1 MTAPNP
7 PFLTWNSLDAYAW
20 MQTPMWVFDIEAL
33 RMQWANAAALHLWRA
48 DTLQELR
55 ERDFS
60 DITPTSHARLMAVME
75 SIRQGQP
82 VRMTWT
88 IHPLGHPVTLT
99 INRTGILLPDGRL
112 AMLDEASPLGAEAL
126 PAALRRDLEALNQTN
141 SQISIH
147 RFDGTAVMRNPAA
160 VVAFGPVNESAGQD
174 DLAVQVGGA
183 EMADRLRASIAVHRI
198 HSARLHVNTR
208 QGERWHELFA
218 RRMHDPV
225 SGSDALLLSAE
236 DVTEAQLAER
246 RLAVEKELLEVISSD
261 ALLPDVLHKLV
272 RAIEN
277 LSPDMLCSVLLLG
290 ADRRLHIGAAPSLP
304 SDYNA
309 AIEGV
314 PAGEGEGS
322 CGTAVA
328 RREMVVTTDI
338 AIDPLWRDYRDL
350 ALGHGLRACWSWP
363 IKDSRGVVLG
373 TFATYYR
380 EPRAPGPHELRVLEA
395 ASHIASIAIDRA
407 SARDALAHHQRQL
420 TAVID
425 SIPAMICYADPGGHF
440 VYINQRYAEW
450 LGSPREALVGRH
462 ISDFVDQETYRL
474 MLPHFQR
481 VLSGNEARYER
492 RQRSHDGKVQDFE
505 VHYVPDFGEDGAV
518 IGYFV
523 MLTDVTERKRDEQM
537 LYFLANHDHLTA
549 LPNRNLF
556 SEHLSMAIAQAAR
569 SGEKV
574 AALFIDLDRF
584 KNVNDTLGHQIGD
597 ALLQQVARRF
607 RGCLRESDLVARLG
621 GDEYTVMMHP
631 VRDLQEVAACA
642 QKLINVLSSPF
653 EVNGHEL
660 FVTGSIGISIYPD
673 DASDASTLLKN
684 ADIAMYRSKEQGKN
698 TYQFY
703 SNEATAA
710 TFEHLMLETS
720 LRHALEREEFVLH
733 YQPIVDLR
741 SGRVTGMEALIR
753 WQHPDLGTVSP
764 ARFIPLA
771 EETGLIIPIGQWVLE
786 QACREVRALHEHGFA
801 DLHVAVNLSPKQFR
815 QRDLARNIARVLKQG
830 SLDPGCLE
838 LEVTESVMENA
849 DSAIRTLHDLKAM
862 GVHLSIDDFGIGYS
876 SLSHLKRF
884 PIDALKVDQSFVR
897 DITSDENDA
906 AITSAV
912 IAMGHSLRLTIIA
925 EGVETE
931 EQLAFLRERECHKA
945 QGYLFG
951 RPMPAA
957 SLQAL
962 LAEKKSALGDRS

>member
-7 PFLTWNSLDAYAW
+7 PFLTWSSLDAYAW
-20 MQTPMWVFDIEAL
+20 MQTPVWVFDIEAL
-33 RMQWANAAALHLWRA
+33 RMQWANAAALQLWRA
-48 DTLQELR
+48 DTLQELC

-60 DITPTSHARLMAVME
+60 DITPTSLARLTAVME
-75 SIRQGQP
+75 SIRRGQS

-88 IHPLGHPVTLT
+88 IHPAGQPVTLT
-99 INRTGILLPDGRL
+99 INRTGIVLPDGRL
-112 AMLDEASPLGAEAL
+112 GMLDEASPLGAEAL
-126 PAALRRDLEALNQTN
+126 PAALRRDLEALHQTN

-160 VVAFGPVNESAGQD
+160 VIAFGPVNENAGLD
-174 DLAVQVGGA
+174 DLALQVGSG
-183 EMADRLRASIAVHRI
+183 ETADQLRASISARKI
-198 HSARLHVNTR
+198 YSARLRVQTR

-218 RRMHDPV
+218 RRMRDPV
-225 SGSDALLLSAE
+225 SGGDAVLLSAE

-246 RLAVEKELLEVISSD
+246 RLAVEKELLEVISSG
-261 ALLPDVLHKLV
+261 APLPNVLHKLTST
-272 RAIEN
+272 IED
-277 LSPDMLCSVLLLG
+277 LSSGMLCSVLLLG
-290 ADRRLHIGAAPSLP
+290 TDRCLHIGAASSLP
-304 SDYNA
+304 AEYNA
-309 AIEGV
+309 AIEGIST
-314 PAGEGEGS
+314 GEGEGS

-328 RREMVVTTDI
+328 RGELVVVADI
-338 AIDPLWRDYRDL
+338 SIDPLWRDYRDL
-350 ALGHGLRACWSWP
+350 ALGHGLRACWSLP
-363 IKDSRGVVLG
+363 IKDARGAVLG
-373 TFATYYR
+373 TFAAYYR
-380 EPRAPGPHELRVLEA
+380 ESRAPGPQELRLLETA
-395 ASHIASIAIDRA
+395 GHIASIAIEGAR
-407 SARDALAHHQRQL
+407 SRDALAHHQRQL

-425 SIPAMICYADPGGHF
+425 SIPAMICYSDIGSRF

-462 ISDFVDQETYRL
+462 ISDFVDQDTYRL
-474 MLPHFQR
+474 MQPHVQR

-537 LYFLANHDHLTA
+537 LYFLANHDQLTA

-621 GDEYTVMMHP
+621 GDEYTVMMRP

-642 QKLINVLSSPF
+642 QKLINVLSAPF

-660 FVTGSIGISIYPD
+660 FITGSIGISIYPD
-673 DASDASTLLKN
+673 DAPDASTLLKN

-698 TYQFY
+698 TYQFF

-720 LRHALEREEFVLH
+720 LRRALEREEFVLH
-733 YQPIVDLR
+733 FQPIVDLR
-741 SGRVTGMEALIR
+741 HGRITGVEALVR
-753 WQHPDLGTVSP
+753 WQHPDLGTVAP

-786 QACREVRALHEHGFA
+786 QACREVRALHESGFA
-801 DLHVAVNLSPKQFR
+801 DLRVAVNLSPKQFR
-815 QRDLARNIARVLKQG
+815 QRDLARNIARVLDQQR
-830 SLDPGCLE
+830 LDPDCLE

-876 SLSHLKRF
+876 SLSYLKRF

-931 EQLAFLRERECHKA
+931 EQLAFLRDRECHKA

-957 SLQAL
+957 SLQEL
-962 LAEKKSALGDRS
+962 LAGKKEAVIGDW